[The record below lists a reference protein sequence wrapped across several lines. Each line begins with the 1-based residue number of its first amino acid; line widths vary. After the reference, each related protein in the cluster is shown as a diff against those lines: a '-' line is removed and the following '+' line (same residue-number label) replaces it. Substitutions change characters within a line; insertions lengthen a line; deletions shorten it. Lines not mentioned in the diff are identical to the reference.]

1 MKKKLLLGLL
11 GVSAIIGLSSC
22 KAKEFTV
29 TVQPN
34 NGTTV
39 DSFVVTENGTI
50 TAPANP
56 TKEGYTFDGWY
67 LDANFSTKVDFSTF
81 KVTEDIALY
90 AKWVI
95 NTYTVTF
102 NSNGGSAVANATVNY
117 NTAVTLPNAPTKE
130 GYTFVGWYTD
140 EACTNQYTNGKITA
154 NTTLYAKWSEDAE
167 VYEVT
172 FETNGGS
179 EIAPINVVEGEAA
192 TLPSTNPTK
201 GGHAFDGW
209 YLDAACTQAYTNQ
222 PITAATTLY
231 AKWVEVITSYELTFV
246 YAADGVY
253 GAPEAEGG
261 C

>member
-11 GVSAIIGLSSC
+11 CVSAIIGLSAC
-22 KAKEFTV
+22 KAKEYTV

-81 KVTEDIALY
+81 KVTEDVALY

-102 NSNGGSAVANATVNY
+102 NSNGGSEVANATVNKILLLHY
-117 NTAVTLPNAPTKE
+117 LLLQLKKVIHSLDGILMKLVQINILTVRLLQILLYMLSGLKTLK
-130 GYTFVGWYTD
+130 YM
-140 EACTNQYTNGKITA
+140 
-154 NTTLYAKWSEDAE
+154 
-167 VYEVT
+167 
-172 FETNGGS
+172 
-179 EIAPINVVEGEAA
+179 
-192 TLPSTNPTK
+192 
-201 GGHAFDGW
+201 
-209 YLDAACTQAYTNQ
+209 
-222 PITAATTLY
+222 
-231 AKWVEVITSYELTFV
+231 
-246 YAADGVY
+246 
-253 GAPEAEGG
+253 
-261 C
+261 